1 MVSKKKVALTGEA
14 LGEMRRKSG
23 LNQFD
28 FWQRFGITQ
37 SGGSRYE
44 SGRGLPNPTKILIAL
59 HLAGKITDDDLT
71 AGRKA
76 AGIPIAVKSV

>member
-1 MVSKKKVALTGEA
+1 MANKKKVALTGEA
-14 LGEMRRKSG
+14 LAETRRKSG

-28 FWQRFGITQ
+28 FWQRFGVTQ

-44 SGRGLPNPTKILIAL
+44 SGRGLPNPAKILMAL
-59 HLAGKITDDDLT
+59 YFAGKITDEDLT

-76 AGIPIAVKSV
+76 AGIPVKTKTV